1 MAGSVNVVVLVGN
14 LTRDP
19 EMRSTPGGTTVCHL
33 RLAVND
39 RVKDQNTGEW
49 NDRPN
54 YFDVDVFGALG
65 DQCGQWLSKGRQVAV
80 EGKLRW
86 REWEAQDGQKR
97 SAVSVV
103 ANNVQFIGPREAG
116 SSAHGGGQSS
126 GYSATSGGYGGGS
139 AAGGAPFA
147 KGSEPAKSDY
157 AESPDDDIP
166 F

>member
-19 EMRSTPGGTTVCHL
+19 EMRSTPGGTSVCHL
-33 RLAVND
+33 RIAVND

-49 NDRPN
+49 GDRPN

-65 DQCGQWLSKGRQVAV
+65 EQCGQWLSKGRQVAV

-86 REWEAQDGQKR
+86 REWESPEGQKR
-97 SAVSVV
+97 SAVSIL
-103 ANNVQFIGPREAG
+103 ANNVQFIGPRESAS
-116 SSAHGGGQSS
+116 SSA
-126 GYSATSGGYGGGS
+126 GGY
-139 AAGGAPFA
+139 AAGGSSQGSTAQGGGFGAAKAPA
-147 KGSEPAKSDY
+147 GDY
-157 AESPDDDIP
+157 MPQEDDDIP

>member
-33 RLAVND
+33 RVAVND
-39 RVKDQNTGEW
+39 RVKDQNSGEW
-49 NDRPN
+49 GDRPN

-65 DQCGQWLSKGRQVAV
+65 DQCGQWLTKGRQVAV

-103 ANNVQFIGPREAG
+103 ANNVQFIGPRESGA
-116 SSAHGGGQSS
+116 SSGGGHGS
-126 GYSATSGGYGGGS
+126 GRASGGGETGGSFGGGS
-139 AAGGAPFA
+139 
-147 KGSEPAKSDY
+147 PAKSDFD
-157 AESPDDDIP
+157 APDDDIP

>member
-1 MAGSVNVVVLVGN
+1 VAGSVNVVVLVGN

-19 EMRSTPGGTTVCHL
+19 EMRSTPGGTSVCHL

-49 NDRPN
+49 GDRPN
-54 YFDVDVFGALG
+54 YFDIDVFGALG
-65 DQCGQWLSKGRQVAV
+65 DQCGQWLTKGRQVAV

-86 REWEAQDGQKR
+86 REWESQDGQKR

-103 ANNVQFIGPREAG
+103 ASNVQFIGPRETGGGYAG
-116 SSAHGGGQSS
+116 SGGQS
-126 GYSATSGGYGGGS
+126 GAGAT
-139 AAGGAPFA
+139 GAPF
-147 KGSEPAKSDY
+147 GRSSEPAKSDY